1 MKEGGR
7 EDLRLPAFA
16 LTIFARRLVPLPRWL
31 PIISQW
37 KPSIELFYIC
47 WSSYFSYLEIE
58 KKIYIESSI
67 RDSKNKISISLGFR
81 WLVHSWR
88 QHEWSFEKR
97 KRTRRLSETRLEGNL
112 TCRSINKRKNVTRIK
127 NPGAAIPSGEGGKG
141 SRYVSTFSDRSRL
154 AEKCAHRPLPIEN
167 VSLVLSSGP
176 AKSRTDLGSSHFARS
191 FVFLFYQY
199 VTHGD
204 RLRFPLP
211 LLTLLLLLD
220 TGYPFFFLFFFPP
233 PRTKFLPSSQEITT
247 KRLSRIIHD
256 PYIFFFFMKNICH
269 VYKIRLIQ

>member
-1 MKEGGR
+1 MNE
-7 EDLRLPAFA
+7 
-16 LTIFARRLVPLPRWL
+16 V
-31 PIISQW
+31 
-37 KPSIELFYIC
+37 
-47 WSSYFSYLEIE
+47 
-58 KKIYIESSI
+58 
-67 RDSKNKISISLGFR
+67 SK
-81 WLVHSWR
+81 
-88 QHEWSFEKR
+88 KR

-211 LLTLLLLLD
+211 LLTLLLLLLD

-233 PRTKFLPSSQEITT
+233 LRTKFLPSSQEITT
-247 KRLSRIIHD
+247 KRLSRIVHD
-256 PYIFFFFMKNICH
+256 PYTFFFFMKNICH
-269 VYKIRLIQ
+269 VYKIRLMNYSKTLKGSSLDYEIVEKNPLITLFL

>member
-1 MKEGGR
+1 MNE
-7 EDLRLPAFA
+7 
-16 LTIFARRLVPLPRWL
+16 V
-31 PIISQW
+31 
-37 KPSIELFYIC
+37 
-47 WSSYFSYLEIE
+47 
-58 KKIYIESSI
+58 
-67 RDSKNKISISLGFR
+67 SK
-81 WLVHSWR
+81 
-88 QHEWSFEKR
+88 KR
-97 KRTRRLSETRLEGNL
+97 KRTRRLSGTRLEGNL

-211 LLTLLLLLD
+211 LLTLLLLLLD

-269 VYKIRLIQ
+269 VYKIRLMNYSKTLKDHRWITKLWKRIL

>member
-1 MKEGGR
+1 M
-7 EDLRLPAFA
+7 
-16 LTIFARRLVPLPRWL
+16 
-31 PIISQW
+31 
-37 KPSIELFYIC
+37 
-47 WSSYFSYLEIE
+47 
-58 KKIYIESSI
+58 
-67 RDSKNKISISLGFR
+67 
-81 WLVHSWR
+81 
-88 QHEWSFEKR
+88 
-97 KRTRRLSETRLEGNL
+97 
-112 TCRSINKRKNVTRIK
+112 
-127 NPGAAIPSGEGGKG
+127 
-141 SRYVSTFSDRSRL
+141 STFSDRSRL

-211 LLTLLLLLD
+211 LLTLLLLLLD